1 MHLGNDPNLNRTG
14 IGIMPNGWLNQNS
27 GNREYLNQRSY
38 IWTSE
43 INNNNSWTVYYRYDI
58 SSLGE
63 FNHPKKSGLPVRLI
77 RDYTSEG
84 NSDIGSVLN
93 DSYPLHNNLNPYTYS
108 QSLYPVGVLGDLKS
122 INKIT
127 WITDTD
133 INLYQTNDQWE
144 IYLAETDSNSLESGG
159 WISPSEFTTVFHG
172 DVRCSTEYY
181 GVGTG
186 QHN

>member
-1 MHLGNDPNLNRTG
+1 MTIKKRAWERT
-14 IGIMPNGWLNQNS
+14 
-27 GNREYLNQRSY
+27 
-38 IWTSE
+38 
-43 INNNNSWTVYYRYDI
+43 
-58 SSLGE
+58 
-63 FNHPKKSGLPVRLI
+63 VRLI

-108 QSLYPVGVLGDLKS
+108 QSLYPVSVLGDLKS

-127 WITDTD
+127 WFADLD

-159 WISPSEFTTVFHG
+159 WISPSEFTKVFHG
-172 DVRCSTEYY
+172 DVRFSTEYY

-186 QHN
+186 QHKQLIVELDTPFVRDPSKNLVIAVRENEGGSQTSNTILN